1 LNCGSQ
7 SATLIPLSKSVNGRG
22 SLFVDTLWACVCHS
36 MDPFNAQIH
45 IVPNVSPLSIYV
57 QPRKPLHLLEEQ
69 IEWWAATTVTTCSA
83 VE

>member
-1 LNCGSQ
+1 
-7 SATLIPLSKSVNGRG
+7 
-22 SLFVDTLWACVCHS
+22 